1 MQGTIPS
8 GVNMWP
14 GGTSISDLPYLEQQS
29 GSGIRIGH
37 ASIISNPAE
46 LFIGIMPCDVMLT
59 GCALVPYSL
68 SDLIESLL
76 AGLTSFLAHK
86 HTA

>member
-1 MQGTIPS
+1 MVFAALRPVVGEEPASS
-8 GVNMWP
+8 G
-14 GGTSISDLPYLEQQS
+14 LYLVQKS

-46 LFIGIMPCDVMLT
+46 LFIGKVPYDVMLT
-59 GCALVPYSL
+59 GRALVPYSF
-68 SDLIESLL
+68 SDLIESFL